1 MSYSFCFGPSG
12 SGKSHYLRK
21 MIIERAGKSLSSLG
35 KDRTKYI
42 VIVPEQYS
50 MQTQHELI
58 DEDPRHVLMNVDVL
72 SFGRLAHRVFSET
85 GEDRRAVLDDIG
97 KSLLLRRAASGCFS
111 DLQILRR
118 GIHSPGMI
126 DEIKSVLSEF
136 MQYGIGD

>member
-58 DEDPRHVLMNVDVL
+58 DEDPRHVLMNVDVSASADWHTACFPRQERTEEL
-72 SFGRLAHRVFSET
+72 FWMILE
-85 GEDRRAVLDDIG
+85 RAFCFEGLP
-97 KSLLLRRAASGCFS
+97 RAAFPTF
-111 DLQILRR
+111 RYFAEEYTV
-118 GIHSPGMI
+118 PG
-126 DEIKSVLSEF
+126 
-136 MQYGIGD
+136 